1 MKQLFSVFLLFSV
14 FAYGQDLTP
23 PTFNGVE
30 FSPSSAANG
39 DVISVIVD
47 ALDDT
52 SGIDRIQI
60 DIRNPEGE
68 QLTSAFSSLSN
79 WTDLGNNRYSYD
91 VTINEFAISG
101 DWYVSAVYIYD
112 IAGNKFSDSF
122 TSTNS
127 PYILSVTSTTP
138 DVTPPTFNGVEFSPS
153 SAANGD
159 VISVIVD
166 ALDDTSG
173 IDRIQID
180 IRNPEGEQLTSAF
193 SSLSNWTDLGNNRY
207 SYDVTIN
214 EFAISGDWY
223 VSAVYIYDIAGNK
236 FSDSFTSTNSPYII
250 SVGETTSS
258 TRDILL
264 NGTVSAENNQIKNV
278 SDPTDAQDAAT
289 KSYVDGNVNAFSG
302 SYNDLTDQPS
312 LRDLTGDNPVIFG
325 SLSAFGG
332 TYNNRAILDLVA
344 NTEGNLITGYKNGVS
359 GDRFN
364 VKLDNTNENAVVSSG
379 GGYNLKLY
387 SEGGTMEFEGDDMMS
402 TPSFTFNGAVTAT
415 SFAGDGSQLTNMPT
429 SDVSYNDLTDK
440 PTIYTQSEVDALI
453 SNLQNQ
459 IAILRGD
466 PIDNEGNIYTFKTFG
481 TQTWTTEPAAM
492 ETYRDGTVIPQ
503 VDSASDWANLTT
515 GAWCYYGNDSSKV
528 KLYNWYA
535 VVGIHDAASLT
546 DESLRKEFAPEGWH
560 VPTDAEWTTLENY
573 LIANGY
579 NYDQTTTGNKIAKAM
594 ASTTGWNSSSSSGS
608 PGNDQSLNNSSGFN
622 AFPEGYRNPNG
633 SFISEGNDAIFW
645 SSTENGTN
653 YAWYRSLGSNY
664 SGLYRSNDYKRNGFS
679 VRFVRD

>member
-23 PTFNGVE
+23 PIFNGVE

-138 DVTPPTFNGVEFSPS
+138 DVTPPIFNGVEFSPS

-236 FSDSFTSTNSPYII
+236 FSDSFTSTNSPYIL

-278 SDPTDAQDAAT
+278 ADPTDSQDAAT
-289 KSYVDGNVNAFSG
+289 KSYVDSNVNSFSG
-302 SYNDLTDQPS
+302 SYNDLS
-312 LRDLTGDNPVIFG
+312 
-325 SLSAFGG
+325 
-332 TYNNRAILDLVA
+332 
-344 NTEGNLITGYKNGVS
+344 
-359 GDRFN
+359 
-364 VKLDNTNENAVVSSG
+364 
-379 GGYNLKLY
+379 
-387 SEGGTMEFEGDDMMS
+387 
-402 TPSFTFNGAVTAT
+402 
-415 SFAGDGSQLTNMPT
+415 
-429 SDVSYNDLTDK
+429 DK
-440 PTIYTQSEVDALI
+440 PTSFSGSYSDLTNAPTMYTQAQVDALI
-453 SNLQNQ
+453 TNLQNQ
-459 IAILRGD
+459 INDLKPLEDVDGNTYEFIKYGD
-466 PIDNEGNIYTFKTFG
+466 
-481 TQTWTTEPAAM
+481 QVWTVENAEM
-492 ETYRDGTVIPQ
+492 VTYRDGTEIPE
-503 VDSASDWANLTT
+503 VTDGTAWSNLTT
-515 GAWCYYGNDSSKV
+515 GAWCYYDNNSTKGR
-528 KLYNWYA
+528 LYNWYA
-535 VVGIHDAASLT
+535 IMGIHDAASLADAT
-546 DESLRKEFAPEGWH
+546 LRKAFAPEGWH
-560 VPTDAEWTTLENY
+560 VASDAEWTTLENY

-579 NYDQTTTGNKIAKAM
+579 NYDSTTTENKIGKAM
-594 ASTTGWNSSSSSGS
+594 ASTAGWNSSANTGA
-608 PGNDQSLNNSSGFN
+608 PGNDQSLNNGSGFN
-622 AFPEGYRNPNG
+622 AFPEGSRRSYDGAFPNE
-633 SFISEGNDAIFW
+633 SNYAFFW
-645 SSTENGTN
+645 SSTESSADLG
-653 YAWYRSLGSNY
+653 WYRYLSFGGSYLYRNDY
-664 SGLYRSNDYKRNGFS
+664 DGKRSGLS

>member
-23 PTFNGVE
+23 PIFNGVE

-138 DVTPPTFNGVEFSPS
+138 DVTPPIFNGVEFSPS

-236 FSDSFTSTNSPYII
+236 FSDSFTSTNSLYIL

-278 SDPTDAQDAAT
+278 ADPTDSQDAAT
-289 KSYVDGNVNAFSG
+289 KSYVDSNVNSFSG
-302 SYNDLTDQPS
+302 SYNDLSDKPTSFSGDLSGNVTSNFLKLNPLTQAEIDNLIPEAGTIVFNADSEKFIGYNGSAGQELDQS
-312 LRDLTGDNPVIFG
+312 QENQNQLFDNPNTAQSFTAGSSG
-325 SLSAFGG
+325 SLSK
-332 TYNNRAILDLVA
+332 ID
-344 NTEGNLITGYKNGVS
+344 
-359 GDRFN
+359 
-364 VKLDNTNENAVVSSG
+364 VKLSNGMFGQPDDNVTLTLREGEGTDGNVLFSTGLSTSSSTAEWISVEIIGVEITQGSKYTIHLTSTSFMEEAFMWARDNTNP
-379 GGYNLKLY
+379 Y
-387 SEGGTMEFEGDDMMS
+387 SNGK
-402 TPSFTFNGAVTAT
+402 SFYTNTAYT
-415 SFAGDGSQLTNMPT
+415 D
-429 SDVSYNDLTDK
+429 YDLC
-440 PTIYTQSEVDALI
+440 
-453 SNLQNQ
+453 
-459 IAILRGD
+459 
-466 PIDNEGNIYTFKTFG
+466 FKT
-481 TQTWTTEPAAM
+481 
-492 ETYRDGTVIPQ
+492 YI
-503 VDSASDWANLTT
+503 
-515 GAWCYYGNDSSKV
+515 
-528 KLYNWYA
+528 
-535 VVGIHDAASLT
+535 
-546 DESLRKEFAPEGWH
+546 
-560 VPTDAEWTTLENY
+560 
-573 LIANGY
+573 
-579 NYDQTTTGNKIAKAM
+579 
-594 ASTTGWNSSSSSGS
+594 STTGWV
-608 PGNDQSLNNSSGFN
+608 DLN
-622 AFPEGYRNPNG
+622 
-633 SFISEGNDAIFW
+633 
-645 SSTENGTN
+645 
-653 YAWYRSLGSNY
+653 
-664 SGLYRSNDYKRNGFS
+664 
-679 VRFVRD
+679 